1 MTNERAGAAAMR
13 PPQQVPRPQMLQCT
27 PDPVLG
33 ALVRRAKA
41 EYEEMPGLCLTREQA
56 RRLWGLDSDSCDR
69 VLALLVASGYLK
81 VSNRRYAR
89 A

>member
-1 MTNERAGAAAMR
+1 MTNGMTSAAQPHRRIPA
-13 PPQQVPRPQMLQCT
+13 PQMLRCQG
-27 PDPVLG
+27 DPGL
-33 ALVRRAKA
+33 ADLVRRARA

-69 VLALLVASGYLK
+69 VLATLVASGYL
-81 VSNRRYAR
+81 SITNRRYVR